1 MSFETMLVGKLA
13 FVCGRWLRSVQIAV
27 VKTGAPRQPR
37 AGWGMAPP
45 LRSTALEGELPFT
58 LELTAED

>member
-1 MSFETMLVGKLA
+1 MKTSTALSIMMEVKAAG
-13 FVCGRWLRSVQIAV
+13 V
-27 VKTGAPRQPR
+27 VKTGASRQPR